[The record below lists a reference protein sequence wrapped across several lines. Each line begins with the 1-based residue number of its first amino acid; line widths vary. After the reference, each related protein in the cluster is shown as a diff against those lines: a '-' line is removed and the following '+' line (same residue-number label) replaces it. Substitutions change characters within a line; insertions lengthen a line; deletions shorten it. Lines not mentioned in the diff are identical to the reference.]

1 MNNEISRKTII
12 IGMCKTTM
20 LDIVEI
26 TVLMLKRLIVI
37 RSLIYVCMYQ
47 KKYINTYLIKIGKYT
62 KKIVMTLSLMTNYS
76 SEKVYPRQALK
87 IDYFCH
93 LALTESLLFPLR
105 QSCYYL
111 PLHRICNPM
120 LPTIRISNPQFTN
133 SYNFHN
139 INIHH
144 IIVPSSN
151 SPQS

>member
-1 MNNEISRKTII
+1 MKKISVGMNNEISRKTII

-76 SEKVYPRQALK
+76 SEKVYPR
-87 IDYFCH
+87 
-93 LALTESLLFPLR
+93 
-105 QSCYYL
+105 
-111 PLHRICNPM
+111 
-120 LPTIRISNPQFTN
+120 
-133 SYNFHN
+133 
-139 INIHH
+139 
-144 IIVPSSN
+144 
-151 SPQS
+151 